1 MAEQQAKPRRV
12 EIDAAEMLEAL
23 EDISHAHTRL
33 IRSLRSTLVR
43 VKRDMV
49 DEGLQQSVLAGLRR
63 LRVMRNRLARFFG
76 GIDAEVDEVELK
88 GSKEL
93 VENVATLSEFMLIV
107 AIPAE
112 EEVLK
117 RTLLLAKRGAGLL
130 AKHSDAIRQDLEQLR
145 KLSRLL
151 ELIVEKYYE

>member
-1 MAEQQAKPRRV
+1 MAEQQARPKRV

-43 VKRDMV
+43 VRRDMV
-49 DEGLQQSVLAGLRR
+49 DEALQQSVLAGIRR

-93 VENVATLSEFMLIV
+93 IENVATLSEFMLIV

-117 RTLLLAKRGAGLL
+117 RTLLLAKRGAELL
-130 AKHSDAIRQDLEQLR
+130 SKHSDDLRRDLEQLK